1 MINNQ
6 SRIFIAA
13 FLTLLLLGLSQPVFS
28 SAISLPTISVG
39 MQEAETPQQVS
50 TALQIIFLLTILSVA
65 PSILL
70 MMTCFT
76 RIIIV
81 FGFVRQA
88 MGTQSM
94 PPTQILMGLALFL
107 TFYVMSPTIN
117 EINDTAL
124 QPYLNDEISQQ
135 TAFDRAV
142 IPMREFMFSQVQE
155 GDLTILSELTLKDEP
170 IDRDAIPT
178 LTLIPAFVLSELK
191 RAFQMGFLIYIPF
204 LVIDMV
210 VASILMSMGMMMLPP
225 VIISMPFKLL
235 LFVLV
240 DGWGLVVGSV
250 FKSFG

>member
-1 MINNQ
+1 MQNNNT
-6 SRIFIAA
+6 RRF
-13 FLTLLLLGLSQPVFS
+13 TLLFSLLILAGLFFPVLA

-50 TALQIIFLLTILSVA
+50 TALQIIFLLTIISVA

-81 FGFVRQA
+81 FGFVRMA
-88 MGTQSM
+88 MSTQSM
-94 PPTQILMGLALFL
+94 PPTQVLMGLALFL

-117 EINDTAL
+117 EINDKAL
-124 QPYLNDEISQQ
+124 QPYLKEEITQQ
-135 TAFDRAV
+135 VAFERAIV
-142 IPMREFMFSQVQE
+142 PMRAFMFSQVNE
-155 GDLTILSELTLKDEP
+155 EELALLSELTIKDQP
-170 IDRDAIPT
+170 VNRDEVPT
-178 LTLIPAFVLSELK
+178 MTLIPAFVISELK
-191 RAFQMGFLIYIPF
+191 RAFEMGFLIYIPF
-204 LVIDMV
+204 LVIDMI

-240 DGWGLVVGSV
+240 DGWGMVIGSV

>member
-1 MINNQ
+1 MQNNKQ
-6 SRIFIAA
+6 T
-13 FLTLLLLGLSQPVFS
+13 LTILFGLSFLLLFLLLPVTA

-39 MQEAETPQQVS
+39 MQEAENPQQVS

-81 FGFVRQA
+81 FGFVRMA
-88 MGTQSM
+88 MSTQSM

-117 EINDTAL
+117 TINDTAL
-124 QPYLNDEISQQ
+124 QPYLNDEITQQ
-135 TAFDRAV
+135 VAFDRAV
-142 IPMREFMFSQVQE
+142 IPMRDFMFSQVQE
-155 GDLTILSELTLKDEP
+155 EELALLSDITLQDEP
-170 IDRDAIPT
+170 VDRDSIPT
-178 LTLIPAFVLSELK
+178 MTLIPAFVLSELK